1 MAADPLRDRA
11 DERFQRARERAGAK
25 DPRDFYRARLRELRE
40 RDEPAY
46 RRAVEY
52 YERTLVPNVARDAHD
67 LRVVLSNSFG
77 LGGQNA
83 TLLLGKV

>member
-1 MAADPLRDRA
+1 M
-11 DERFQRARERAGAK
+11 
-25 DPRDFYRARLRELRE
+25 
-40 RDEPAY
+40 
-46 RRAVEY
+46 
-52 YERTLVPNVARDAHD
+52 ARDAHD